1 MGSTNA
7 PTWVTNAVALVVAV
21 AWLTSLLV
29 GALEKDWTALTIT
42 TPVMLLLAGYAF
54 GIKII
59 QRQQPESPKEQERW
73 SHLP

>member
-7 PTWVTNAVALVVAV
+7 PTWVTAAVAVTVAA
-21 AWLTSLLV
+21 AWFAALLI
-29 GALEKDWTALTIT
+29 GAFEEDWTALTIT

-54 GIKII
+54 GVKII
-59 QRQQPESPKEQERW
+59 QRQQPETKQEQERW